1 MQLRGRHVTTIN
13 ALAHG
18 DTPPCTSGHRLAAA
32 RQHCRLVDSS
42 DERSLFTRTGSLSTI
57 KGHLIGVRIKLN
69 SFAVEAQCY
78 NWSSPHLPSPP
89 MERITRSIFA
99 TDEAEYRLH
108 QSEYRLPTI
117 ADPVRGQSTNRA
129 ATQDIFVYEDKRPCY
144 ERLWF
149 LSSGSP
155 CPLGYIT
162 PTKSWITIL

>member
-1 MQLRGRHVTTIN
+1 
-13 ALAHG
+13 
-18 DTPPCTSGHRLAAA
+18 
-32 RQHCRLVDSS
+32 
-42 DERSLFTRTGSLSTI
+42 
-57 KGHLIGVRIKLN
+57 
-69 SFAVEAQCY
+69 
-78 NWSSPHLPSPP
+78 

-117 ADPVRGQSTNRA
+117 ADPVGGQSTNRA

-155 CPLGYIT
+155 CPLGLYHPDEIMDHNALDHVL
-162 PTKSWITIL
+162 SYLVRSRSSVCG